1 MVNGN
6 VYRNRERLLMELQGF
21 VDAITSA
28 VSFLY
33 EVQ

>member
-21 VDAITSA
+21 VYAITSA
-28 VSFLY
+28 VNFLY